1 MLSRRTQLRC
11 ALSLW
16 QLLVSP
22 HSALE
27 LFNTRVSTNTHT
39 HIPLLCNCCVHD
51 FALTSTHTHARRPN
65 THTHMNTHELIT
77 RVSPRRYTLIL
88 RFTTNRK
95 NNNNN
100 SPLTSSITLRGAFS
114 LATMSFNESAPI
126 TLVPL
131 ASLFRKSLTFETV
144 RL

>member
-1 MLSRRTQLRC
+1 MLSHRTQLRC
-11 ALSLW
+11 ALSRW

-22 HSALE
+22 HSAFE
-27 LFNTRVSTNTHT
+27 LINTRVSTNTHT
-39 HIPLLCNCCVHD
+39 PLLCNFSVHD
-51 FALTSTHTHARRPN
+51 FALTSTHTHARRPY
-65 THTHMNTHELIT
+65 THTHTYTHELIT
-77 RVSPRRYTLIL
+77 RITPRRYTLIL

-95 NNNNN
+95 NNYNNN
-100 SPLTSSITLRGAFS
+100 SPLTSSITLRGVFS